1 MTFTDGLNQ
10 PKSIKLDNAYNVQK
24 LLVHGQ
30 GVFIFHNQN
39 GLTPCDFYIY
49 NKDRS
54 NGYYVLFEERS
65 IKVSGIIN
73 CKTLIDKE
81 NENGLLEK
89 NGIYYWFSIDSQNRC
104 FYAGFGEA
112 RVENIEY
119 FYQLPEDSREFLES
133 LTQIV
138 ICKNNDL
145 VPLKLL
151 RDPIT
156 KNIPLKV
163 KDTNELTMDDVAKN
177 SYMPVANLTNVCQ
190 KLYNCIS
197 GEKFVLDSLDFPD
210 FSDAIEHSINT
221 PGCWCYQKLRE
232 KATEFN
238 PDKPNLNETYLRITL
253 GQNNGESPG
262 IPYVMEIW
270 PVGHYSPV
278 HNHSG
283 ANAIIRV
290 FHGSIN
296 VTLYPFLCDSMD
308 GIAPFGDADFNE
320 GDITWI
326 SANYNQV
333 HQLKNLETNNKACI
347 TIQCY
352 MYDETDTLHYDYF
365 DYLDDD
371 YKKEQ
376 YNPDSDCEFMKFKQ
390 IIKEEWSTYNRRL
403 NLKKRKLN

>member
-10 PKSIKLDNAYNVQK
+10 PKAVQLKNTTIQK

-49 NKDRS
+49 NNKMDD
-54 NGYYVLFEERS
+54 GYYVLFEEGS
-65 IKVSGIIN
+65 IKVTSIKD
-73 CKTLIDKE
+73 CKTLVDTE
-81 NENGLLEK
+81 NQNGLLER

-104 FYAGFGEA
+104 FYAGFGEP
-112 RVENIEY
+112 RMENIEY
-119 FYQLPEDSREFLES
+119 FYQLPENSRNFLES

-138 ICKNNDL
+138 VCENNDL
-145 VPLKLL
+145 IPLRLL

-156 KNIPLKV
+156 QNIPLKV
-163 KDTNELTMDDVAKN
+163 KNTDELTMEDVAKN
-177 SYMPVANLTNVCQ
+177 SYMPVANMTDVCQ

-197 GEKFVLDSLDFPD
+197 GEKFVLDNSDFPH
-210 FSDAIEHSINT
+210 FSDAIEYSINT

-238 PDKPNLNETYLRITL
+238 PTKPNLNETYLRITL

-308 GIAPFGDADFNE
+308 GIEPFGNADFE
-320 GDITWI
+320 KGDITWL

-333 HQLKNLETNNKACI
+333 HQLKNLETNSKACI

-352 MYDETDTLHYDYF
+352 TYDENDNVHYDYF
-365 DYLDDD
+365 DYLDDEF
-371 YKKEQ
+371 KKEQ
-376 YNPDSDCEFMKFKQ
+376 YNPDSDCEFVEFKS
-390 IIKEEWSTYNRRL
+390 IIQKEWKKYNTFL
-403 NLKKRKLN
+403 KNKKRKLN

>member
-1 MTFTDGLNQ
+1 MTFTDGLTQ
-10 PKSIKLDNAYNVQK
+10 PKAVQLKNTTIQK

-49 NKDRS
+49 NNKMDD
-54 NGYYVLFEERS
+54 GYYVLFEEGS
-65 IKVSGIIN
+65 IKVTSIKG
-73 CKTLIDKE
+73 CKTLIDTE
-81 NENGLLEK
+81 NQNGLLEK

-104 FYAGFGEA
+104 FYAGFGEP
-112 RVENIEY
+112 RMENIEY
-119 FYQLPEDSREFLES
+119 FYQLPENSRNFLES

-138 ICKNNDL
+138 VCENNDL

-156 KNIPLKV
+156 QNIPLKV
-163 KDTNELTMDDVAKN
+163 KDSNKLTMEDVAKN
-177 SYMPVANLTNVCQ
+177 SYMPVANMTTVCQ

-197 GEKFVLDSLDFPD
+197 GENFVLDSPDFPH
-210 FSDAIEHSINT
+210 FSDAIEYSINT

-238 PDKPNLNETYLRITL
+238 PTKPNLNETYLRITL

-278 HNHSG
+278 HNHSS

-296 VTLYPFLCDSMD
+296 VSLYPFLCDSMD
-308 GIAPFGDADFNE
+308 GIQPFGNADFNE

-333 HQLKNLETNNKACI
+333 HQLKNLEINSKACI

-352 MYDETDTLHYDYF
+352 MYDENDKVHYDYF

-376 YNPDSDCEFMKFKQ
+376 YNPDSDCEFMEFKS
-390 IIKEEWSTYNRRL
+390 IIQSEWKKYNTFL
-403 NLKKRKLN
+403 KNKKRKLN